1 MGKDLDELSA
11 PNLDT
16 HQSGLAIRL
25 YLTGA
30 QGYALL
36 NCIGQKAVTILL
48 VSILAHKRQRRAEA
62 LVEIRAVAYHS
73 NAIMGSRPFA
83 F

>member
-1 MGKDLDELSA
+1 MGKNLDELSA

-16 HQSGLAIRL
+16 HQSGIAIRL
-25 YLTGA
+25 CLTGA
-30 QGYALL
+30 QDYALPKL
-36 NCIGQKAVTILL
+36 HRPTAATILL
-48 VSILAHKRQRRAEA
+48 VSISAHKRQRRAEA
-62 LVEIRAVAYHS
+62 LVEIRAVVYHS